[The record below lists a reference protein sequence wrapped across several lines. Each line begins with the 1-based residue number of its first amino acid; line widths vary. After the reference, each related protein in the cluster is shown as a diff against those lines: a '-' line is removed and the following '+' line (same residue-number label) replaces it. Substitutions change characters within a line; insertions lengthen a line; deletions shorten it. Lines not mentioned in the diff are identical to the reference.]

1 VLVRCYRKAH
11 VRPIL
16 LSASSYYR
24 RKQKPPKTH
33 KPRDSIDPAAALFV
47 LRQQRHRQFSL
58 RRRRNQQDLRF
69 RVACFD
75 E

>member
-1 VLVRCYRKAH
+1 MGRVFVRCNRKAH
-11 VRPIL
+11 TIVIGENKNL
-16 LSASSYYR
+16 
-24 RKQKPPKTH
+24 PKLH